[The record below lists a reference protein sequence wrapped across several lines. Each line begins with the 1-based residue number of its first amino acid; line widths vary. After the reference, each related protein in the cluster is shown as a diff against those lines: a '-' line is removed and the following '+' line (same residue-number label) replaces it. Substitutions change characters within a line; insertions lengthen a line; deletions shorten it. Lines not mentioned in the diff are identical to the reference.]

1 VTEYVRCRGIRGAI
15 TVEHN
20 TRESILAASKELVQ
34 QMIAANDVNVDDIAA
49 VWFTTTSDLNAE
61 FPAVAARELGL
72 SKTALLCGHEMDV
85 PGSLPS
91 CLRVMMLVNTEKKN
105 DELVYVYLKGTEAL
119 REETSNIQTG
129 GNKT

>member
-1 VTEYVRCRGIRGAI
+1 VKCRGIRGAI

-34 QMIAANDVNVDDIAA
+34 QMVAANGVNVDDIAA

-85 PGSLPS
+85 PSSLPY

-105 DELVYVYLKGTEAL
+105 DEIVYVYLKGAEVL
-119 REETSNIQTG
+119 RGETNNIHVE
-129 GNKT
+129 GNKR